1 MEEKKFDPYQF
12 TGVFLIAL
20 ILTWMLFNNDNAQEA
35 SESNQMSNN
44 SSEASNFETLPSNSG
59 EDSVLNHDNDQLFGV
74 FGRLMEDKKSEVQ
87 VLENENLYVEID
99 PKGGLLKRVWLKN
112 FKNYLDEPLNL
123 IYENNNFFNLSF
135 STLDGRALNLSLIH
149 I

>member
-87 VLENENLYVEID
+87 VLENENLY
-99 PKGGLLKRVWLKN
+99 
-112 FKNYLDEPLNL
+112 
-123 IYENNNFFNLSF
+123 
-135 STLDGRALNLSLIH
+135 LSLIH